1 MAASMT
7 GATEEDVL
15 ILSNRIQGI
24 MRPGIV
30 GCITDMVEMEDVLD
44 ALQQRVVIIGS
55 PRRAAWHDERGQQQ
69 RANPV
74 AAETVDHDI
83 FDQRG
88 CTEQG
93 KRAWPDTAQ
102 VWAGLLIATCLP
114 GECDVHRLLSGAW
127 VYAYAFRKVAFVEG
141 DDKQPVLLIGCRG
154 HNLWHPGFQEGVS
167 GGEAARPA
175 VSASGAGSASA
186 AAIVAVV
193 AQVRS
198 DEDEVRRGPFLGQI
212 GG

>member
-74 AAETVDHDI
+74 ATGAS
-83 FDQRG
+83 
-88 CTEQG
+88 
-93 KRAWPDTAQ
+93 
-102 VWAGLLIATCLP
+102 
-114 GECDVHRLLSGAW
+114 SGT
-127 VYAYAFRKVAFVEG
+127 
-141 DDKQPVLLIGCRG
+141 
-154 HNLWHPGFQEGVS
+154 
-167 GGEAARPA
+167 
-175 VSASGAGSASA
+175 
-186 AAIVAVV
+186 
-193 AQVRS
+193 
-198 DEDEVRRGPFLGQI
+198 
-212 GG
+212 